1 MCCCCSLRTHTKV
14 IAIICIILTALG
26 ALNLIG
32 TVGAFNAGTTDA
44 VTTDALLFYGGDM
57 GIALAV
63 QIPIYV
69 FCIVS
74 DVLCL
79 FGAIKSN
86 KCFLVPFIVKMVL
99 LIIADVVIVIL
110 FIILGANA
118 GSLIAGSTN
127 DRDMQNVVGT
137 FGAMLFF
144 LLLIPLLIGIG
155 IAIYFLVIVV
165 RYFKEIS
172 SDMVTNSEP
181 SSQSRTEFSTL
192 RMDSIV
198 THAPVWRG
206 GKYVC
211 SNQIE

>member
-14 IAIICIILTALG
+14 IAVICLISTVG
-26 ALNLIG
+26 GIG
-32 TVGAFNAGTTDA
+32 TIGAFMAETRDA
-44 VTTDALLFYGGDM
+44 VTIDAGFFQGGNM
-57 GIALAV
+57 KGTLAI

-69 FCIVS
+69 FCILS

-79 FGAIKSN
+79 VGAIKSK
-86 KCFLVPFIVKMVL
+86 KCLLMPFIIKMVL
-99 LIIADVVIVIL
+99 LILASVIVATL
-110 FIILGANA
+110 FIIWGSKA
-118 GSLIAGSTN
+118 GSFIAVSAN
-127 DRDMQNVVGT
+127 DGDWQNVAGTVGT
-137 FGAMLFF
+137 ITSTIFYF
-144 LLLIPLLIGIG
+144 LLIPLLIEVG

-181 SSQSRTEFSTL
+181 SSRSRTEFSTL

-211 SNQIE
+211 SESN